1 MMNSSTQA
9 IGVFDSGL
17 GGLTV
22 LKYLL
27 KFFPDENFIYL
38 GDLAHLPYGNKSKN
52 NIINYSL
59 KCAKFLE
66 SKNVKA
72 IVIACN
78 TASACAYKAIKE
90 QVAVPVFDVI
100 TPCIK
105 KISLSD
111 NKEIVILGTEQSIQ
125 SGTYSKLIKKI
136 NNKIIIHNKA
146 CPLFVP
152 IVEEGLEGSSIAKQ
166 IIDYY
171 LKDIKVQ
178 EVETL
183 ILGCTHYPILIDDL
197 NLYFNNQIK
206 ILHSGPIIAEALSKS
221 LPENQF
227 NNKGNQQSISYYVTD
242 FPDRFQKFGSKFLG
256 DIIEKVEL
264 IQIN

>member
-1 MMNSSTQA
+1 MNSATQA

-90 QVAVPVFDVI
+90 QVAAPVFDVI

-111 NKEIVILGTEQSIQ
+111 NKEIIILGTEQTIQ

-136 NNKIIIHNKA
+136 NNKIIVHNKA

-152 IVEEGLEGSSIAKQ
+152 IVEEGLEGSSIANQ

-178 EVETL
+178 KVETL

-197 NLYFNNQIK
+197 N
-206 ILHSGPIIAEALSKS
+206 
-221 LPENQF
+221 
-227 NNKGNQQSISYYVTD
+227 
-242 FPDRFQKFGSKFLG
+242 
-256 DIIEKVEL
+256 
-264 IQIN
+264 